1 MDSKLFIENDINNN
15 CATFHEILLNSKL
28 ALIFMMEFPHFLLS
42 LLSFPLQC
50 IIVFKKVISLRV
62 FSFCCV
68 FGYLYIIFLILMVQ
82 ICYIMHQIELCT
94 K

>member
-50 IIVFKKVISLRV
+50 IIVFKMVIRV
-62 FSFCCV
+62 FSSCCV